1 MVVAHAHFQP
11 IEIIFQMSEIMS
23 KKGSIFEI
31 LRQFLFQK
39 VLDVH
44 IFDQILSEDRSQY

>member
-11 IEIIFQMSEIMS
+11 IEIIFHLSEIMS

-31 LRQFLFQK
+31 LRQSLFQK